1 MAQIGAW
8 AFITGLVI
16 AVLLGLF
23 TGTPGAVTLTILVV
37 LGLIVGF
44 LNVTDTEVQGFLLAS
59 VALLIVGSAA
69 NISVVPL
76 IGDNLEYAL
85 NGMVLFIAPATLVVA
100 IKEIFLVAK
109 NK

>member
-1 MAQIGAW
+1 MAQLGAW
-8 AFITGLVI
+8 AFIAGLII

-23 TGTPGAVTLTILVV
+23 TGTPSALTLTVLVV

-44 LNVTDTEVQGFLLAS
+44 LNVTDTEVHGFLMAS
-59 VALLIVGSAA
+59 IALLVVGSAA
-69 NISVVPL
+69 NVSTIPL
-76 IGDNLEYAL
+76 IGENVEYAL